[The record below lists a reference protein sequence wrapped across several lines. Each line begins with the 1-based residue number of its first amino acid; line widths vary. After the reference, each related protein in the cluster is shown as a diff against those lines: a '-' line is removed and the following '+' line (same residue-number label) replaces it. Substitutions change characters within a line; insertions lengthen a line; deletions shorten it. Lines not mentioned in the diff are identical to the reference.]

1 MSAPPAYEFYPPATT
16 ITGRVYNFFRRIP
29 TRFTQSNIAL
39 PTLSSEDAETRSIS
53 SRFRIPQIELHPR
66 LARWRYPL
74 IGLCV
79 CCITI
84 FSFLL
89 FCSIYFSPASLLD
102 PSVPDKVANDTAKF
116 LTLNIFM
123 RPPGI
128 KNNWSDYKDDRL
140 EYIIRHVLPKYDVI
154 SFQEAFAFG
163 SRRKDRLLVAAREL
177 GFNHYIESARRYPWQ
192 VAIDG
197 GLLVLSR
204 FPIKASH
211 QVEYSRG
218 RHSDWLARKGAIHA
232 LIECKPEK
240 QVHIYTTHTQAS
252 YAPVESLFDEDVNVR
267 MTQLDWLHSL
277 VAVTSNKDQSAIIL
291 NGDLN
296 VDAAI
301 HDENTSP
308 SEPSEKSSPEYDL
321 MMDVLSGIESSN
333 GIKVEDDLSLS
344 WTDAVYQSYGYHPVT
359 YADVRVDENGLLVP
373 AETTLTD
380 QDDLMSVQSIDHVLW
395 DPRESSIKMESVR
408 VEKFLTSETT
418 WDKDEDPNKGFSQV
432 SDHYGISYVL
442 RF

>member
-1 MSAPPAYEFYPPATT
+1 MYCWA
-16 ITGRVYNFFRRIP
+16 IVL
-29 TRFTQSNIAL
+29 IAL
-39 PTLSSEDAETRSIS
+39 RD
-53 SRFRIPQIELHPR
+53 
-66 LARWRYPL
+66 LAL
-74 IGLCV
+74 I
-79 CCITI
+79 
-84 FSFLL
+84 
-89 FCSIYFSPASLLD
+89 YYY
-102 PSVPDKVANDTAKF
+102 
-116 LTLNIFM
+116 
-123 RPPGI
+123 R
-128 KNNWSDYKDDRL
+128 
-140 EYIIRHVLPKYDVI
+140 
-154 SFQEAFAFG
+154 
-163 SRRKDRLLVAAREL
+163 
-177 GFNHYIESARRYPWQ
+177 
-192 VAIDG
+192 
-197 GLLVLSR
+197 
-204 FPIKASH
+204 
-211 QVEYSRG
+211 
-218 RHSDWLARKGAIHA
+218 LARKGAIHA

-432 SDHYGISYVL
+432 SGKQHCYFL
-442 RF
+442 RLCCILIC